1 MNLLSF
7 GYDEQLPMSEC
18 LLAMHVTAIYEYPS
32 LTLLSQAGGP
42 DPYSQ
47 AVPVVRSSF
56 YWVRWNLTIKLLSNR
71 KGTYRKKIKL
81 ARYTS

>member
-47 AVPVVRSSF
+47 AVPLVRASC
-56 YWVRWNLTIKLLSNR
+56 YWVWWNWTIKQTGR
-71 KGTYRKKIKL
+71 EPTAKIKI
-81 ARYTS
+81 ARYSS

>member
-1 MNLLSF
+1 MKLLSF
-7 GYDEQLPMSEC
+7 GYIVIPMSEC

-56 YWVRWNLTIKLLSNR
+56 YWVQWNWTINQTGREPTAKKLN
-71 KGTYRKKIKL
+71 
-81 ARYTS
+81 